1 MSKVTLL
8 FIIASLFYLCVGV
21 TIGVVFTVH
30 TNLIGFLAPMHA
42 HTNLLGWVSMMIFAV
57 AYHVLPRFSGRPL
70 YSETLANLHLIFAN
84 VGLLGLIIVWPL
96 LRVYGTVTIQA
107 IHIVAALFYAIGAFL
122 FVINISKTVLARTDL
137 YLNG

>member
-1 MSKVTLL
+1 MNKVTLL

-122 FVINISKTVLARTDL
+122 FVINISKTVFGKD
-137 YLNG
+137 